1 MSVAEPL
8 RHKGRLEVHIKAQFL
23 AVYTSKILTN
33 ENIFD
38 PNVDRALIERIRECA
53 YDIYIKLWQAN
64 KIRAETNEVNRAMRY
79 KLQEEAILLCDEIHA
94 CIGIAKS
101 VFHLRQRRMKY
112 YRLVQKAKR
121 GEISRAKVDESYRSW
136 RECASKGDGYRML
149 KNMDRYYRELWR

>member
-23 AVYTSKILTN
+23 AVYTFKILTN

-53 YDIYIKLWQAN
+53 YDIYIKSWQAN

-112 YRLVQKAKR
+112 WSGLITETRRLIQAWK
-121 GEISRAKVDESYRSW
+121 ESD
-136 RECASKGDGYRML
+136 A
-149 KNMDRYYRELWR
+149 DRYGQPQRNA

>member
-23 AVYTSKILTN
+23 AAYTSKILMN

-38 PNVDRALIERIRECA
+38 PKVDRALIERIRECA
-53 YDIYIKLWQAN
+53 YDIYIKSWQAN

-101 VFHLRQRRMKY
+101 MFHLRQRRMKY
-112 YRLVQKAKR
+112 WSGLITEVRKLLQAWK
-121 GEISRAKVDESYRSW
+121 ESD
-136 RECASKGDGYRML
+136 A
-149 KNMDRYYRELWR
+149 DRYGQPQRNA

>member
-23 AVYTSKILTN
+23 AVYTSKILAN

-53 YDIYIKLWQAN
+53 YDIYIKSWQAN

-101 VFHLRQRRMKY
+101 VYHLRQRRMKY
-112 YRLVQKAKR
+112 WSSLITEVRKLIQAWK
-121 GEISRAKVDESYRSW
+121 ESD
-136 RECASKGDGYRML
+136 A
-149 KNMDRYYRELWR
+149 DRYGQPQRNA

>member
-23 AVYTSKILTN
+23 AVYTSKILAN

-38 PNVDRALIERIRECA
+38 PNVDRVLIERIRKCA
-53 YDIYIKLWQAN
+53 YDIYIKSWQAN
-64 KIRAETNEVNRAMRY
+64 KIRAETNEINRAMRY
-79 KLQEEAILLCDEIHA
+79 RLQEEAILLCDEINA

-112 YRLVQKAKR
+112 WSSLITEVRKMTQAWK
-121 GEISRAKVDESYRSW
+121 ESD
-136 RECASKGDGYRML
+136 A
-149 KNMDRYYRELWR
+149 DRYGQPQRNA

>member
-53 YDIYIKLWQAN
+53 YDIYIKSWQAN

-112 YRLVQKAKR
+112 WSSLITEVRKLIQAWK
-121 GEISRAKVDESYRSW
+121 ESD
-136 RECASKGDGYRML
+136 A
-149 KNMDRYYRELWR
+149 DRYGQPQRNA

>member
-1 MSVAEPL
+1 LSVAEPL

-38 PNVDRALIERIRECA
+38 PNVDRALIERMRECA
-53 YDIYIKLWQAN
+53 YDIYIKSWQAN

-101 VFHLRQRRMKY
+101 VYHLRQRRMKY
-112 YRLVQKAKR
+112 WSSLITEVRKLIQAWK
-121 GEISRAKVDESYRSW
+121 ESD
-136 RECASKGDGYRML
+136 A
-149 KNMDRYYRELWR
+149 DRYGQPQRNA

>member
-38 PNVDRALIERIRECA
+38 PNVDRASIERIRKCA
-53 YDIYIKLWQAN
+53 HDIYIKSWQAN
-64 KIRAETNEVNRAMRY
+64 KIRAETNEINRAMRY

-101 VFHLRQRRMKY
+101 VFHIRQRRMKY
-112 YRLVQKAKR
+112 WSSLITEVRKLIQAWK
-121 GEISRAKVDESYRSW
+121 ESD
-136 RECASKGDGYRML
+136 A
-149 KNMDRYYRELWR
+149 DRYGQPQRNA

>member
-53 YDIYIKLWQAN
+53 YDIYIKSWQAN

-79 KLQEEAILLCDEIHA
+79 KLQEEVILLCDEIHA

-101 VFHLRQRRMKY
+101 VYHLRQRRMKY
-112 YRLVQKAKR
+112 WSSLITEVRKLIQAWK
-121 GEISRAKVDESYRSW
+121 ESD
-136 RECASKGDGYRML
+136 A
-149 KNMDRYYRELWR
+149 DRYGQPQRNA